1 MSLPPQ
7 EYIKLAQKL
16 PPRLLQFFA
25 RYPTRQ
31 LAPHLSSPTPSSAS
45 PASPASSE
53 SSESPKREIN
63 FAGMPYENPFQRAI
77 DPHSGKHQDPK
88 FSLRRQAD
96 LAKLARKYGVEELL
110 PFTVKNSQEKL
121 RRRVENGLRVKGTG
135 IGQRVKGKEAERSM
149 KGRLE
154 KRKQAMLDMP
164 QMIQTWKQRGHGRG
178 WKQWPK

>member
-1 MSLPPQ
+1 MSLQPQ

-31 LAPHLSSPTPSSAS
+31 LAPHLSPSTP
-45 PASPASSE
+45 SPASSE
-53 SSESPKREIN
+53 SPEPQREIN
-63 FAGMPYENPFQRAI
+63 ISGMPYENPFQRAI

-96 LAKLARKYGVEELL
+96 IAKLARKHGVEELL

-121 RRRVENGLRVKGTG
+121 RRRLENGLRVKGTG
-135 IGQRVKGKEAERSM
+135 IGQRVKGKESERSM